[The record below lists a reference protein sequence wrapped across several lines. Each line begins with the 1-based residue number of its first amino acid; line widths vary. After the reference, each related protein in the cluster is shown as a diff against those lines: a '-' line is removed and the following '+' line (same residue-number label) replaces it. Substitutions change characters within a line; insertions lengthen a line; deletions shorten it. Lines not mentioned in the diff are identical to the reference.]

1 MKRLLSILLLALT
14 SLTVAAQHETDFA
27 LHFMKTYAQGTSL
40 TCKTVSPTMMSA
52 MLQSDA
58 INKDKDTESLL
69 RQIRSVRIISNDK
82 ISEPQ
87 TLHEKA
93 EALIKANKGRYQLY
107 DTFDGKNLYTR
118 KRGDTFVEVVLITKQ
133 EGHLYI
139 IDLTGSMTEAFI
151 KEITNS

>member
-1 MKRLLSILLLALT
+1 MKRLLSILLLALM
-14 SLTVAAQHETDFA
+14 SMAVAAQNETDFA
-27 LHFMKTYAQGTSL
+27 LHFMKMYAQGTSL

-69 RQIRSVRIISNDK
+69 RQIRSIRTISNDK
-82 ISEPQ
+82 SSETQ
-87 TLHEKA
+87 ALHEKA
-93 EALIKANKGRYQLY
+93 ETLIKTNKGRYQLY

-118 KRGDTFVEVVLITKQ
+118 KRGETFVEVVLITKQ

-151 KEITNS
+151 KKITNT